1 MLGDQNFPKLRDV
14 INGWHLTGS
23 VKNYI
28 YLVTY
33 VYLMGSIFIMQLY
46 TEWQNFHFKK
56 LHSTS
61 HQNPTGNMVKKTG
74 LASLLA
80 IMVSISPTFYVQLL
94 QMLSQKCKNTLLT

>member
-1 MLGDQNFPKLRDV
+1 
-14 INGWHLTGS
+14 
-23 VKNYI
+23 
-28 YLVTY
+28 
-33 VYLMGSIFIMQLY
+33 MGSIFIMQLY

-80 IMVSISPTFYVQLL
+80 ILVSISINILRAAFPPVGPKAQKFTADLTVFFEHLGSAREKAAHKMLMQLTPGVNFINVL
-94 QMLSQKCKNTLLT
+94 